1 MNVDRPGQD
10 DKAARRYLFGCRAG
24 RPRRQ
29 DRNDTAILY
38 GKVAARPPAARQ
50 DYITVTYYQIE
61 GRHRFILS
69 LGSTR
74 RSEARA

>member
-50 DYITVTYYQIE
+50 DYITVTYY
-61 GRHRFILS
+61 
-69 LGSTR
+69 
-74 RSEARA
+74 